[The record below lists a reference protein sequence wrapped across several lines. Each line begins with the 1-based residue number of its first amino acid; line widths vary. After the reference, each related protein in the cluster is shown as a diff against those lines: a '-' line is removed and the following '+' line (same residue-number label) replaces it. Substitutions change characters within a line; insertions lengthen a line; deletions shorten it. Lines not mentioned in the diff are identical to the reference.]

1 MEYSE
6 KIGGDRLTLE
16 ESQYKGEYI
25 ARWRGL
31 TVATV
36 AQESQGLYTGQ
47 YAVTEWH
54 PDQVSTSTPC
64 YTKNLDASWRH
75 IKNYCRGDFE
85 EELRGME
92 GQIQHRGFRR

>member
-6 KIGGDRLTLE
+6 KIMGDTL
-16 ESQYKGEYI
+16 SFTDTQYHNEYI
-25 ARWRGL
+25 AKWRGL
-31 TVATV
+31 TVAT
-36 AQESQGLYTGQ
+36 AEKLATGQ
-47 YAVTEWH
+47 YAITEWGA
-54 PDQVSTSTPC
+54 DQESTSTPW
-64 YTKNLDASWRH
+64 YANNLDAAWRH

>member
-6 KIGGDRLTLE
+6 KIMGDTL
-16 ESQYKGEYI
+16 SFTDTQYHNEYI
-25 ARWRGL
+25 AKWRGL

-36 AQESQGLYTGQ
+36 EKLPNGQ
-47 YAVTEWH
+47 FAITEWGA
-54 PDQVSTSTPC
+54 DQESTSTPW
-64 YTKNLDASWRH
+64 YANNLDAAWRH

-85 EELRGME
+85 EELREME